1 MIGVLVLVALGWLL
15 RPGRLDGQRVI
26 LGRARTAQ
34 PDETV
39 LLELLGFMRLTAR
52 SAMSARQ
59 GLDLAAARGSRQLRD
74 ALKVHRSAS
83 ASAADVLAAMG
94 QPTGA
99 LDALALSVR
108 YGLPIDAVAERL
120 EGELAERRRRVLET
134 RIRQLP
140 VRLLFPLV
148 LCVLPAFVLV
158 GVVPVVVA
166 AWT

>member
-1 MIGVLVLVALGWLL
+1 MSLNRRTLL
-15 RPGRLDGQRVI
+15 RRSVLGAVAFSASSYQRI
-26 LGRARTAQ
+26 LGANDKIGLGLIGCGGRGRSVLGNFGANSSISINALCDVYPARI
-34 PDETV
+34 DE
-39 LLELLGFMRLTAR
+39 
-52 SAMSARQ
+52 
-59 GLDLAAARGSRQLRD
+59 AARYVS
-74 ALKVHRSAS
+74 
-83 ASAADVLAAMG
+83 
-94 QPTGA
+94 